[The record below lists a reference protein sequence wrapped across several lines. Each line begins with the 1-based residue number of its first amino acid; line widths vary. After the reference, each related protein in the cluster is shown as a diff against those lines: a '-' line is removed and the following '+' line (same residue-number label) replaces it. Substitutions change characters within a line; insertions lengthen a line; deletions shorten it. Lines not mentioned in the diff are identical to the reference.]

1 MDMINTRMTTI
12 GFDCNPS
19 DWGIMSIPWSY
30 STHIMRHILI
40 SSQEHPKFQDKLI
53 NFSSWLQ
60 IYAHE
65 DKSLANPVD
74 VMYMQI

>member
-40 SSQEHPKFQDKLI
+40 SSQEHPKFQDKL
-53 NFSSWLQ
+53 
-60 IYAHE
+60 
-65 DKSLANPVD
+65 
-74 VMYMQI
+74 